1 MCVGRCGMAFVVDV
15 LKETQPLV
23 VSRQRVYAEN
33 KCVTDRY
40 CQ

>member
-1 MCVGRCGMAFVVDV
+1 MAFVVDV

-23 VSRQRVYAEN
+23 FSRQIVYAEN
-33 KCVTDRY
+33 KCVTVHY